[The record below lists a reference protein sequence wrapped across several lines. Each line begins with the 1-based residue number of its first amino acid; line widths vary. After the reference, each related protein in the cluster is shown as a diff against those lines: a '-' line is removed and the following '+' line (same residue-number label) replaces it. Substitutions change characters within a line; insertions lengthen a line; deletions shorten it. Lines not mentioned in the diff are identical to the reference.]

1 MIPYFNLGPA
11 WYFFG
16 LVSLLALVLIVT
28 SLKVPI
34 AVTLFG
40 GSILSAFIFMPLDK
54 VAGTFLSIAKLP
66 ETYAF
71 VGIMWTVIV
80 LESTMRRTG
89 MLQKMADSAVN
100 LFRDKRLA
108 TALLPTVIGFMPT
121 VGGAYISAPL
131 VEQTAEGMN
140 FSPVRK
146 TFINYWFRHIWES
159 SVPLYPCIIMA
170 SIASGFSIGQI
181 VVFQCA
187 LTLTGAISG
196 YFVGFWQ
203 TKRVEGGNGPFMPKL
218 LHFLKTAWPILF
230 TVILVI
236 VSSIAIKVPKEWASI
251 TTLCA
256 MIISVALFMA
266 LKRPNKTTTA
276 AILKESVKINYIL
289 LVLGSIAFKEIL
301 GQEIV
306 RTQLQAFFA
315 NAGISPILVAII
327 LPLIVGLLVGITQ
340 ASVSISFS
348 VLMSLTGGATY
359 GIFALAFTAGQI
371 GTLFSPVHVC
381 IVLTREY
388 FKCQLN
394 HIYKW
399 LVIPCAIMLGV
410 GFGLYFLLR

>member
-1 MIPYFNLGPA
+1 MIPYLGLAPV
-11 WYFFG
+11 WYFVG
-16 LVSLLALVLIVT
+16 LVALLALVLIVT

-40 GSILSAFIFMPLDK
+40 GSILSIFVFIPFDQAGKTVLD
-54 VAGTFLSIAKLP
+54 IIKLP

-71 VGIMWTVIV
+71 VGIMWTVII
-80 LESTMRRTG
+80 LESTMRKTG

-100 LFRDKRLA
+100 LFKDKRLA

-131 VEQTAEGMN
+131 VEQTSQGMD

-170 SIASGFSIGQI
+170 SVASGFSIGRI
-181 VVFQCA
+181 VMYQCA
-187 LTLTGAISG
+187 LTITGAITG
-196 YFVGFWQ
+196 YIVGFWN
-203 TKRVEGGNGPFMPKL
+203 TKRFEGGNGPMMPKVVD
-218 LHFLKTAWPILF
+218 FLKTTWPILF

-236 VSSIAIKVPKEWASI
+236 ASSIAIPAPKEWASI

-256 MIISVALFMA
+256 MVISVILFM
-266 LKRPNKTTTA
+266 LVKRPDVKTTK

-289 LVLGSIAFKEIL
+289 LVVGSIAFKEIL
-301 GQEIV
+301 SQEIV
-306 RTQLQAFFA
+306 RTQLQAFFSGA
-315 NAGISPILVAII
+315 HIDPIIVAII

-340 ASVSISFS
+340 ASVAIGFS
-348 VLMSLTGGATY
+348 VLIALTGGATY

-371 GTLFSPVHVC
+371 GSLFSPVHVC

-388 FKCQLN
+388 FCCHLSQ
-394 HIYKW
+394 IYKW
-399 LVIPCAIMLGV
+399 LVIPCLVMLGV